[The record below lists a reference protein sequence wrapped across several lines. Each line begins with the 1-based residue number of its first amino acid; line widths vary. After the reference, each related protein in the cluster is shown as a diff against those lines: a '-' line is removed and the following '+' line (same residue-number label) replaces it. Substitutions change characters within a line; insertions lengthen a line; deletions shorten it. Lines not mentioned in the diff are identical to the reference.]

1 MGMNDM
7 LRKMAVLLE
16 RRQDALFSYDVSKQ
30 KKYIAKLGNPRDEI
44 ERSYFQYK
52 CQMQFNGK
60 GITFLLNLVSF
71 PVAILYDD
79 RDDGVDPSNKED
91 NFGLIANDYSVKP
104 ALRVFQNLGHIAKDR
119 KFSGFYSMK
128 PSTMHAMRL
137 DGQDESGKE
146 TVIVLWSDEAKSVTY
161 VTVPLNGTA
170 VDQYG
175 EEVPVVTRGEKAYLR
190 VSEEAG
196 PVYLTV
202 PE

>member
-71 PVAILYDD
+71 PVAILYWFKYGKKVQVNQLEHKNLVFF
-79 RDDGVDPSNKED
+79 RDG
-91 NFGLIANDYSVKP
+91 KP
-104 ALRVFQNLGHIAKDR
+104 ENILPKSLKKGIKQLK
-119 KFSGFYSMK
+119 
-128 PSTMHAMRL
+128 
-137 DGQDESGKE
+137 
-146 TVIVLWSDEAKSVTY
+146 VI
-161 VTVPLNGTA
+161 
-170 VDQYG
+170 Q
-175 EEVPVVTRGEKAYLR
+175 
-190 VSEEAG
+190 
-196 PVYLTV
+196 
-202 PE
+202 

>member
-71 PVAILYDD
+71 PVAILYWFKY
-79 RDDGVDPSNKED
+79 GKK
-91 NFGLIANDYSVKP
+91 G
-104 ALRVFQNLGHIAKDR
+104 
-119 KFSGFYSMK
+119 SG
-128 PSTMHAMRL
+128 
-137 DGQDESGKE
+137 ES
-146 TVIVLWSDEAKSVTY
+146 AR
-161 VTVPLNGTA
+161 A
-170 VDQYG
+170 
-175 EEVPVVTRGEKAYLR
+175 
-190 VSEEAG
+190 
-196 PVYLTV
+196 
-202 PE
+202 